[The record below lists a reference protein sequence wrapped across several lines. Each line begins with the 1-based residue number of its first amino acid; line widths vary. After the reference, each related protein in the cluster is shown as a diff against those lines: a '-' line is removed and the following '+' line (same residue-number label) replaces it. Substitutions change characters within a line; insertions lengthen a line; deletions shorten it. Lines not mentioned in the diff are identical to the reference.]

1 MNFTELCHSCQ
12 WSKKYIACPLA
23 VACHQSCIMV
33 WLSADGMPKKQV
45 YNITFL
51 LLTRRYF
58 LFLSVHLQ
66 MFPCPAF
73 YRNYRKSCSSCLSL
87 KSEVVQS
94 KPIQNICSYIFLCF
108 YTDSSVLSFFS
119 ESWFQA
125 SGCRSHSKNLS
136 PMPLALPAKNESGIW
151 ITIIHSWFCGYRA
164 CQGTSEIHML
174 FLSFMDFEQW

>member
-33 WLSADGMPKKQV
+33 WLSADGTPKKQV

-51 LLTRRYF
+51 LLTCRYF

-66 MFPCPAF
+66 MFPCPTF

-87 KSEVVQS
+87 KSEFVQS
-94 KPIQNICSYIFLCF
+94 KSIQNTWICSYIFLCF
-108 YTDSSVLSFFS
+108 YTDSSILNFFIFIFFS
-119 ESWFQA
+119 ESWFQG
-125 SGCRSHSKNLS
+125 SECRSFKESLS
-136 PMPLALPAKNESGIW
+136 NAISITCQKWKWHMNHNNSLMILW
-151 ITIIHSWFCGYRA
+151 I
-164 CQGTSEIHML
+164 
-174 FLSFMDFEQW
+174 

>member
-33 WLSADGMPKKQV
+33 WLSADGTPKKQV

-51 LLTRRYF
+51 LLTHRYF

-66 MFPCPAF
+66 MFPCPTF

-87 KSEVVQS
+87 KSEFVQS
-94 KPIQNICSYIFLCF
+94 KSIQNTWICSYIFLCF
-108 YTDSSVLSFFS
+108 YTDSSILNFFIFIFFS
-119 ESWFQA
+119 ESWFQG
-125 SGCRSHSKNLS
+125 SECRSFKESLSNAISITCQKWKWHMNHSNSL
-136 PMPLALPAKNESGIW
+136 MILW
-151 ITIIHSWFCGYRA
+151 I
-164 CQGTSEIHML
+164 
-174 FLSFMDFEQW
+174 